1 MEHKHSVLRKLLLGI
16 IIEDGESM
24 GYKEGLVHELHE
36 ARWSKS
42 VWTFKIDEMG
52 WKTWPL

>member
-52 WKTWPL
+52 